1 MSKASEAGNTTSFD
15 NSGCEI
21 VNKDKKVIAFATRVG
36 NLYCLEYC
44 RKYQTINIVEK
55 NKERLWHQRYGHIGE
70 QKLQRMAS
78 GELVRHLNYN
88 SSKSIG
94 FCETCIGGK
103 HHRTPFDSSKT
114 QSTELLELV
123 HSDICG
129 KISEKTLGGGQYF
142 LTFTDDKSRYSWVF
156 ILRSKDQVFDRFQE
170 WKAQVEKSSQRKIQ
184 TIRTNN
190 GGEYTSTKFE
200 TYLKSEGIRHELTVP
215 KTPEQNGVAERLNRT
230 LVEMSRSMLI
240 DAKLPKA
247 FWAEAVSIAVY
258 LKNRSPSKSL
268 YNMTPYEAWHG
279 SKSVASNLRV
289 SGVMPMHT
297 FRRTNARSSIPRHAS
312 AFYWGTAKKQKDT
325 DSMILLKER

>member
-44 RKYQTINIVEK
+44 RKYQTINIAEK
-55 NKERLWHQRYGHIGE
+55 NKERLWHRQYGHIGK

-78 GELVRHLNYN
+78 GELVRHLDYN

-123 HSDICG
+123 HSDVCG
-129 KISEKTLGGGQYF
+129 KISEKSLGGGQYF

-170 WKAQVEKSSQRKIQ
+170 WKAQVEKSSQKKIK
-184 TIRTNN
+184 TIRTDN

-200 TYLKSEGIRHELTVP
+200 TYQKSEGIRHELTVP

-247 FWAEAVSIAVY
+247 FWAEAVSTAVY

-268 YNMTPYEAWHG
+268 DNMTPYEAWHG
-279 SKSVASNLRV
+279 SKPVASNL
-289 SGVMPMHT
+289 
-297 FRRTNARSSIPRHAS
+297 
-312 AFYWGTAKKQKDT
+312 
-325 DSMILLKER
+325 